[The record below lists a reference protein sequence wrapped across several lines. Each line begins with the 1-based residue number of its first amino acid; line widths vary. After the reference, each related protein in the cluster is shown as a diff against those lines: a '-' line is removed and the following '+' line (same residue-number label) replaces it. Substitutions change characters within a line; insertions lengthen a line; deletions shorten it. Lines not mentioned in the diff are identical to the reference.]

1 VRSVLRWDESTV
13 GAGGD
18 RLHLRRLVGAP
29 APPILLLHGLGVTG
43 AAWQSFARRLAPGYA
58 AVAPDL
64 RGHGGSVVRQAHHER
79 DAQAHHE
86 RDAQAHHERDAQ
98 AHHERDAQ
106 AHHEPAAGYQPA
118 DYAADLAELWPAV
131 LNGPVPVV
139 GHSLGALVAL
149 ALAAARPELV
159 TAVVLLDPPV
169 DPNRRNEDIATV
181 RRLKHEP
188 PGVLEEYL
196 ASTSLG
202 GNALV
207 ARALAEQFRQAS
219 DAAFDAMLAAP
230 AGHPG
235 SLAVAASLT
244 QPVLVV
250 QADPEHGGVLGDD
263 AARRFAGLMARS
275 RLHKLVGAPHAVHAS
290 HPRQV
295 ADLILQFLANP
306 PS

>member
-1 VRSVLRWDESTV
+1 VTSVLRWDESDVRV
-13 GAGGD
+13 GAVH
-18 RLHLRRLVGAP
+18 LHLRRLVGAP

-43 AAWQSFARRLAPGYA
+43 AVWQSFARRLAPGYA

-64 RGHGGSVVRQAHHER
+64 RGHGASVVR
-79 DAQAHHE
+79 
-86 RDAQAHHERDAQ
+86 Q

-118 DYAADLAELWPAV
+118 DYAADLTGLWPVV

-159 TAVVLLDPPV
+159 TATVLLDPPV
-169 DPNRRNEDIATV
+169 DPNRRGQDITTV
-181 RRLKHEP
+181 RRLKHEA

-207 ARALAEQFRQAS
+207 ARALTEQFRQAS

-230 AGHPG
+230 VGHPG
-235 SLAVAASLT
+235 SLVVAASLT

-250 QADPEHGGVLGDD
+250 QADPERGGVLGDD
-263 AARRFAGLMARS
+263 AARRFAASLARS
-275 RLHKLVGAPHAVHAS
+275 RLHKLVGAAHAVHAS
-290 HPRQV
+290 QPSQV
-295 ADLILQFLANP
+295 ADLILQFLADP